1 LLLDAGNVFSNYNVN
16 KGPQYDFIEGV
27 YLIGG
32 ETLENKIFK
41 IMLMNNNQF
50 FTKDSGAEFRAQET
64 LVGAEKF
71 KFIAA
76 KEEDTYYL

>member
-1 LLLDAGNVFSNYNVN
+1 
-16 KGPQYDFIEGV
+16 
-27 YLIGG
+27 
-32 ETLENKIFK
+32 LENKIFK